1 MVVHGGLRAGRDDQ
15 RRERETPITSAIEEP
30 GANPGAHPAIWGRH
44 LILLGKPGLVGQ
56 QLGKVRP
63 DLSQDLPRVI
73 MLVSDAADLGDEPAK
88 SRIVDDVLILSSLD
102 GGSHGN
108 LLLDHHRMRV
118 RCHSL
123 HLSEGAW
130 DAATK
135 NGRAL
140 VAVAEPGRGRE
151 TEGLTLDPIRTEDD
165 PVKEK
170 TAVEGAIADAKVA
183 DRITSARGLLEQ
195 VARESRQFDELL
207 TGVIGLND
215 KGVGFI

>member
-30 GANPGAHPAIWGRH
+30 GANPGAHPAIWGRL

-73 MLVSDAADLGDEPAK
+73 MLVSDAADLGDEPTK
-88 SRIVDDVLILSSLD
+88 SRVVDDVLILSSLD

-123 HLSEGAW
+123 HLSDGAW
-130 DAATK
+130 DAAIK

-151 TEGLTLDPIRTEDD
+151 TEALKGNSIRTEDD

-170 TAVEGAIADAKVA
+170 TDVEGECADAKVA
-183 DRITSARGLLEQ
+183 DRITAARAPGAGGQ
-195 VARESRQFDELL
+195 
-207 TGVIGLND
+207 GVSP
-215 KGVGFI
+215 VR